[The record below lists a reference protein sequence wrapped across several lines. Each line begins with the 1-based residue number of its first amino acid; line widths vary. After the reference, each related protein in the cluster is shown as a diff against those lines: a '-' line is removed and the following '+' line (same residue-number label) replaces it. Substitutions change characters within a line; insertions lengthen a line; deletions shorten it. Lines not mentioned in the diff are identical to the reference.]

1 MPTIKQQFIAASR
14 TKQRPG
20 IAMVPQYITIH
31 STGNS
36 KSTARNEA
44 DYVCH
49 NSDRQA
55 SYHYV
60 VDDSQIIQVLPVNE
74 VAWHA
79 GDGGSGTG
87 NRKSVAIEI
96 CEPGDRK
103 KAVDNAVWLTKEL
116 MRDLKIDKA
125 HIKQHHDWSG
135 KDCPRILRNSAYI
148 KEGIDWAY
156 FMAQIDA
163 QKQDAEKQSEEEEMT
178 QEDFNKMM
186 GVYLADLAKQDPGDW
201 SADARSWAEENGIV
215 TGDEGGKRYRSHITR
230 EEAVVML
237 HRAIK

>member
-1 MPTIKQQFIAASR
+1 MPTIKQQFIPASR

-20 IAMVPQYITIH
+20 YAMAPQYITIH
-31 STGNS
+31 STGNP
-36 KSTARNEA
+36 KSTAQNEA
-44 DYVCH
+44 NYVCY

-60 VDDSQIIQVLPVNE
+60 CDDSQIIQVLPVNE

-125 HIKQHHDWSG
+125 HIRQHHDWSG
-135 KDCPRILRNSAYI
+135 KDCPRILRDSAYI
-148 KEGIDWAY
+148 KDGIDWAY
-156 FMAQIDA
+156 FMAQIDTP
-163 QKQDAEKQSEEEEMT
+163 QKEEEPELT
-178 QEDFNKMM
+178 QEELEMM
-186 GVYLADLAKQDPGDW
+186 LEKYFEKVSKEQPGDW
-201 SADARSWAEENGIV
+201 SKEARDWAEENGIV
-215 TGDEGGKRYRSHITR
+215 TGDEEGKRYKSHITR
-230 EEAVVML
+230 EEAVTML
-237 HRAIK
+237 YRAQNK

>member
-1 MPTIKQQFIAASR
+1 MPTIKQQFIPESR

-20 IAMVPQYITIH
+20 YAMTPQYITIH
-31 STGNS
+31 STGNP
-36 KSTARNEA
+36 KSTAQNEA
-44 DYVCH
+44 NYVCY

-60 VDDSQIIQVLPVNE
+60 VDGSQIIQVLPVNE

-125 HIKQHHDWSG
+125 HIRQHHDWSG
-135 KDCPRILRNSAYI
+135 KDCPRILRDSAYI
-148 KEGIDWAY
+148 KDGIDWAY

-163 QKQDAEKQSEEEEMT
+163 PQKEEEPEVT
-178 QEDFNKMM
+178 QEELEVMLEKYFEK
-186 GVYLADLAKQDPGDW
+186 VAKQDPSDW
-201 SADARSWAEENGIV
+201 SADARKWAEENGIV
-215 TGDEGGKRYRSHITR
+215 QGDPNGDKRYKSHITR
-230 EEAVVML
+230 EEAVTML
-237 HRAIK
+237 YRSKNL

>member
-1 MPTIKQQFIAASR
+1 MVIPMPTVKQQFIPASR

-20 IAMVPQYITIH
+20 YAMTPQYITIH
-31 STGNS
+31 STGNP
-36 KSTARNEA
+36 KSTAQNEA
-44 DYVCH
+44 NYVCY

-60 VDDSQIIQVLPVNE
+60 CDDSQIIQVLPVNE

-116 MRDLKIDKA
+116 MRDLSIDKA

-135 KDCPRILRNSAYI
+135 KDCPRILRDSAYI
-148 KEGIDWAY
+148 KDGIDWAY
-156 FMAQIDA
+156 FMAQIDTP
-163 QKQDAEKQSEEEEMT
+163 QEQEEPELT
-178 QEDFNKMM
+178 QEELEMM
-186 GVYLADLAKQDPGDW
+186 LEKYFEKVSKEQPGDW
-201 SADARSWAEENGIV
+201 SKEARDWAEENGIV
-215 TGDEGGKRYRSHITR
+215 TGDEGGKRYKSHITR
-230 EEAVVML
+230 EEAVTML
-237 HRAIK
+237 YRSKDL

>member
-1 MPTIKQQFIAASR
+1 MPTIKQQFIPTSR

-20 IAMVPQYITIH
+20 YAMTPQYITIH
-31 STGNS
+31 STGNP
-36 KSTARNEA
+36 KSTAQNEA
-44 DYVCH
+44 NYVCY

-60 VDDSQIIQVLPVNE
+60 CDDSQIIQVLPVNE

-103 KAVDNAVWLTKEL
+103 KAVDNAVWLAKEL

-125 HIKQHHDWSG
+125 HIRQHHDWSG
-135 KDCPRILRNSAYI
+135 KDCPRILRDSAYI
-148 KEGIDWAY
+148 KDGIDWSY

-163 QKQDAEKQSEEEEMT
+163 PQEQEEPELT
-178 QEDFNKMM
+178 QEELEMM
-186 GVYLADLAKQDPGDW
+186 LEKYFEKVAKEQPGDW
-201 SADARSWAEENGIV
+201 SKEARDWAEENGIV
-215 TGDEGGKRYRSHITR
+215 TGDKGGKRYKSHITR
-230 EEAVVML
+230 EEAVTML
-237 HRAIK
+237 YRAQNK

>member
-1 MPTIKQQFIAASR
+1 MPTIKQQFISASR

-20 IAMVPQYITIH
+20 MAMTPQYITIH
-31 STGNS
+31 STGNPA
-36 KSTARNEA
+36 STAQNEA
-44 DYVCH
+44 DYVCY
-49 NSDRQA
+49 NSTRQA

-60 VDDSQIIQVLPVNE
+60 VDGTNIIQVLPVNE

-96 CEPGDRK
+96 CESGNRK

-116 MRDLKIDKA
+116 MRDLHIDKA

-135 KDCPRILRNSAYI
+135 KDCPRILRNKAYV
-148 KEGIDWAY
+148 KDSIDWDY
-156 FMAQIDA
+156 FMDEID
-163 QKQDAEKQSEEEEMT
+163 KLEDEEEKEMI
-178 QEDFNKMM
+178 QEDFNRFMS
-186 GVYLADLAKQDPGDW
+186 VYLADLAKQDPGDW

-215 TGDEGGKRYRSHITR
+215 TGDEGGKRYKSHITR

>member
-1 MPTIKQQFIAASR
+1 MPTIKQQFITASR

-20 IAMVPQYITIH
+20 YAMTPQYITIH
-31 STGNS
+31 STGNP
-36 KSTARNEA
+36 KSTAQNEA
-44 DYVCH
+44 DYVCY

-60 VDDSQIIQVLPVNE
+60 VDDSQIVQVLPVNE

-116 MRDLKIDKA
+116 MRDLSIDKA

-135 KDCPRILRNSAYI
+135 KDCPRILRDSAYI
-148 KEGIDWAY
+148 KDGIDWAY

-163 QKQDAEKQSEEEEMT
+163 LQEQEEPELT
-178 QEDFNKMM
+178 QEELEVMLEKYFEK
-186 GVYLADLAKQDPGDW
+186 VAKERPGDW
-201 SADARSWAEENGIV
+201 SKEARDWAEENGIV
-215 TGDEGGKRYRSHITR
+215 TGDEGGKRYKSHITR
-230 EEAVVML
+230 EEAVTML
-237 HRAIK
+237 YRAQNK

>member
-1 MPTIKQQFIAASR
+1 MPTIKQQFIPASR

-20 IAMVPQYITIH
+20 YAMTPQYITIH
-31 STGNS
+31 STGNP
-36 KSTARNEA
+36 KSTAQNEA
-44 DYVCH
+44 NYVCY

-60 VDDSQIIQVLPVNE
+60 VDDSRIIQVLPVNE

-96 CEPGDRK
+96 CEPGNRK

-125 HIKQHHDWSG
+125 HIRQHHDWSG
-135 KDCPRILRNSAYI
+135 KDCPRILRNKAYV
-148 KEGIDWAY
+148 KDGIDWAY
-156 FMAQIDA
+156 FMAQIDTP
-163 QKQDAEKQSEEEEMT
+163 QKEEEPELT
-178 QEDFNKMM
+178 QEELEMM
-186 GVYLADLAKQDPGDW
+186 LEKYFEKVSKEQPGDW
-201 SADARSWAEENGIV
+201 SKEARDWAEENGIV
-215 TGDEGGKRYRSHITR
+215 TGDEGGKRYKSHITR
-230 EEAVVML
+230 EEAVTML
-237 HRAIK
+237 YRAQSK

>member
-1 MPTIKQQFIAASR
+1 MPTIKQQFIPASR

-20 IAMVPQYITIH
+20 YAMTPQYITIH
-31 STGNS
+31 STGNP
-36 KSTARNEA
+36 KSTAQNEA
-44 DYVCH
+44 NYVCY

-60 VDDSQIIQVLPVNE
+60 VDDSRIIQVLPVDE

-125 HIKQHHDWSG
+125 HIRQHHDWSG
-135 KDCPRILRNSAYI
+135 KDCPRILRDSAYI
-148 KEGIDWAY
+148 KDGIDWSY
-156 FMAQIDA
+156 FMAQIDVP
-163 QKQDAEKQSEEEEMT
+163 QKEEEPELT
-178 QEDFNKMM
+178 QEELEMM
-186 GVYLADLAKQDPGDW
+186 LEKYFEKVAKERPGDW
-201 SADARSWAEENGIV
+201 SKEARDWAEENGIV
-215 TGDEGGKRYRSHITR
+215 TGDEGGKRYKSHITR
-230 EEAVVML
+230 EEAVTML
-237 HRAIK
+237 YRAQNK

>member
-1 MPTIKQQFIAASR
+1 MLTIKQQFIPTSR

-20 IAMVPQYITIH
+20 YAMTPQYITIH
-31 STGNS
+31 STGNP
-36 KSTARNEA
+36 KSTAQNEA
-44 DYVCH
+44 NYVCY

-125 HIKQHHDWSG
+125 HIRQHHDWSG
-135 KDCPRILRNSAYI
+135 KDCPRILRDSAYI
-148 KEGIDWAY
+148 KDGIDWAY

-163 QKQDAEKQSEEEEMT
+163 PQEQEEPGLT
-178 QEDFNKMM
+178 QEELEVILEKYFEK
-186 GVYLADLAKQDPGDW
+186 VAKEQPGDW
-201 SADARSWAEENGIV
+201 SKEARDWAEKNGIV
-215 TGDEGGKRYRSHITR
+215 QGDEGGKRYKSHITR
-230 EEAVVML
+230 EEAVTML
-237 HRAIK
+237 YRAQNK

>member
-1 MPTIKQQFIAASR
+1 MPTIKQQFIPASR

-20 IAMVPQYITIH
+20 YAMTPQYITIH
-31 STGNS
+31 STGNP
-36 KSTARNEA
+36 KSTAQNEA
-44 DYVCH
+44 NYVCY

-60 VDDSQIIQVLPVNE
+60 CDDSQIIQVLPVNE

-125 HIKQHHDWSG
+125 HIRQHHDWSG
-135 KDCPRILRNSAYI
+135 KDCPRILRDSAYI
-148 KEGIDWAY
+148 KDGIDWAY
-156 FMAQIDA
+156 FMAQIDTP
-163 QKQDAEKQSEEEEMT
+163 QKEEEPELT
-178 QEDFNKMM
+178 QEELEMM
-186 GVYLADLAKQDPGDW
+186 LEKYFEKVSKEQPGDW
-201 SADARSWAEENGIV
+201 SKEARDWAEENGIV
-215 TGDEGGKRYRSHITR
+215 TGDEEGKRYKSHITR
-230 EEAVVML
+230 EEAVTML
-237 HRAIK
+237 YRAQNK

>member
-1 MPTIKQQFIAASR
+1 MPTIKQQFIPASR

-20 IAMVPQYITIH
+20 YAMIPQYITIH
-31 STGNS
+31 STGNP
-36 KSTARNEA
+36 KSTAQNEA
-44 DYVCH
+44 DYVCY

-60 VDDSQIIQVLPVNE
+60 VDDSRIIQVLPADE

-116 MRDLKIDKA
+116 IRDLKIDKA
-125 HIKQHHDWSG
+125 HIRQHHDWSG
-135 KDCPRILRNSAYI
+135 KDCPRILRNKAYV
-148 KEGIDWAY
+148 KDGIDWAY
-156 FMAQIDA
+156 FMAQIDTP
-163 QKQDAEKQSEEEEMT
+163 QKEEEPELT
-178 QEDFNKMM
+178 QEELEMM
-186 GVYLADLAKQDPGDW
+186 LEKYFEKVAKEQPGDW
-201 SADARSWAEENGIV
+201 SKEARDWAEKNGIV
-215 TGDEGGKRYRSHITR
+215 TGDEEGKRYKSHITR
-230 EEAVVML
+230 EEAVTML
-237 HRAIK
+237 YRAQNK

>member
-1 MPTIKQQFIAASR
+1 MPTIKQQFIPASR

-20 IAMVPQYITIH
+20 YAMAPQYITIH
-31 STGNS
+31 STGNP
-36 KSTARNEA
+36 KSTAQNEA
-44 DYVCH
+44 NYVCY

-60 VDDSQIIQVLPVNE
+60 CDDSQIIQVLPVNE

-125 HIKQHHDWSG
+125 HIRQHHDWSG
-135 KDCPRILRNSAYI
+135 KDCPRILRNKAYV
-148 KEGIDWAY
+148 KDGIDWAY
-156 FMAQIDA
+156 FMAQIDTP
-163 QKQDAEKQSEEEEMT
+163 QKEEEPELT
-178 QEDFNKMM
+178 QEELEMM
-186 GVYLADLAKQDPGDW
+186 LEKYFEKVAKEQPGDW
-201 SADARSWAEENGIV
+201 SADARKWAEENGIV
-215 TGDEGGKRYRSHITR
+215 QGDPNGDKRYKSHITR
-230 EEAVVML
+230 EEAVTML
-237 HRAIK
+237 YRSKNL

>member
-1 MPTIKQQFIAASR
+1 MPTIKQQFIPASR

-20 IAMVPQYITIH
+20 YAMTPQYITIH
-31 STGNS
+31 STGNP
-36 KSTARNEA
+36 KSTAQNEA
-44 DYVCH
+44 NYVCY

-60 VDDSQIIQVLPVNE
+60 CDDSQIIQVLPVNE

-79 GDGGSGTG
+79 GDGGSGIG

-116 MRDLKIDKA
+116 MRDLSIDKA

-135 KDCPRILRNSAYI
+135 KDCPRILRDSAYI
-148 KEGIDWAY
+148 KDGIDWAY
-156 FMAQIDA
+156 FMAQIDTP
-163 QKQDAEKQSEEEEMT
+163 QEQEEPELT
-178 QEDFNKMM
+178 QEELEVMLEKYFEK
-186 GVYLADLAKQDPGDW
+186 VSKEQPGDW
-201 SADARSWAEENGIV
+201 SKEARDWAEENGIV
-215 TGDEGGKRYRSHITR
+215 TGDEGGKRYKSHITR
-230 EEAVVML
+230 EEAVTML
-237 HRAIK
+237 YRAQNK

>member
-1 MPTIKQQFIAASR
+1 MPTIKQQFIPTSR

-20 IAMVPQYITIH
+20 YAMTPQYITIH
-31 STGNS
+31 STGNP
-36 KSTARNEA
+36 KSTAQNEA
-44 DYVCH
+44 NYVCY

-60 VDDSQIIQVLPVNE
+60 CDDSQIIQVLPVNE

-125 HIKQHHDWSG
+125 HIRQHHDWSG
-135 KDCPRILRNSAYI
+135 KDCPRILRDSAYI
-148 KEGIDWAY
+148 KDGIDWSY

-163 QKQDAEKQSEEEEMT
+163 PQEQEEPELT
-178 QEDFNKMM
+178 QEELEMM
-186 GVYLADLAKQDPGDW
+186 LEKYFEKVSKEQPGDW
-201 SADARSWAEENGIV
+201 SKEARDWAEKNGIV
-215 TGDEGGKRYRSHITR
+215 TGDEGGKRYKSLITR
-230 EEAVVML
+230 EEAVTML
-237 HRAIK
+237 YRSKNL

>member
-1 MPTIKQQFIAASR
+1 MPTIKQQFIPASR

-20 IAMVPQYITIH
+20 YAMKPQYITIH

-36 KSTARNEA
+36 KSTAQNEA
-44 DYVCH
+44 DYVCY

-60 VDDSQIIQVLPVNE
+60 VDDSRIIQVLPVNE

-125 HIKQHHDWSG
+125 HIRQHHDWSG
-135 KDCPRILRNSAYI
+135 KDCPRILRDSAYI
-148 KEGIDWAY
+148 KDGIDWSY

-163 QKQDAEKQSEEEEMT
+163 PQEQEEPELT
-178 QEDFNKMM
+178 QEELEVMLEKYFEK
-186 GVYLADLAKQDPGDW
+186 VAKERPGDW
-201 SADARSWAEENGIV
+201 SKEARDWAEENGIV
-215 TGDEGGKRYRSHITR
+215 TGDEGGKRYKSHITR
-230 EEAVVML
+230 EEAVTML
-237 HRAIK
+237 YRAQNK

>member
-1 MPTIKQQFIAASR
+1 MPTIKQQFIPASR

-20 IAMVPQYITIH
+20 YAMTPQYITIH
-31 STGNS
+31 STGNP
-36 KSTARNEA
+36 KSTAQNEA
-44 DYVCH
+44 NYVCY

-60 VDDSQIIQVLPVNE
+60 VDDSRIIQVLPVNE

-125 HIKQHHDWSG
+125 HIRQHHDWSG
-135 KDCPRILRNSAYI
+135 KDCPRILRDSAYI
-148 KEGIDWAY
+148 KDGIDWSY

-163 QKQDAEKQSEEEEMT
+163 PQEQEEPELT
-178 QEDFNKMM
+178 QEELEMM
-186 GVYLADLAKQDPGDW
+186 LEKYFEKVSKEQPGDW
-201 SADARSWAEENGIV
+201 SKEARDWAEENGIV
-215 TGDEGGKRYRSHITR
+215 TGDEGGKRYKSHITR
-230 EEAVVML
+230 EEAVTML
-237 HRAIK
+237 YRAQNK

>member
-20 IAMVPQYITIH
+20 YAMTPRYITIH
-31 STGNS
+31 STGNP
-36 KSTARNEA
+36 KSTAQNEA
-44 DYVCH
+44 NYVCY

-60 VDDSQIIQVLPVNE
+60 VDDSRIIQVLPVNE

-96 CEPGDRK
+96 CESGNRK

-135 KDCPRILRNSAYI
+135 KDCPRILRDSAYI
-148 KEGIDWAY
+148 KDGIDWSY

-163 QKQDAEKQSEEEEMT
+163 PQEQEEPELT
-178 QEDFNKMM
+178 QEELEMM
-186 GVYLADLAKQDPGDW
+186 LEKYFEKVSKEQPGDW
-201 SADARSWAEENGIV
+201 SKEARDWAEENGIV
-215 TGDEGGKRYRSHITR
+215 TGDEGGKRYKSHITR
-230 EEAVVML
+230 EEAVTML
-237 HRAIK
+237 YRAQNK

>member
-1 MPTIKQQFIAASR
+1 MPTIKQQFIPASR

-20 IAMVPQYITIH
+20 YAMIPQYITIH
-31 STGNS
+31 STGNP
-36 KSTARNEA
+36 KSTAQNEA
-44 DYVCH
+44 DYVCY

-60 VDDSQIIQVLPVNE
+60 VDDSQIIQVLPADE

-116 MRDLKIDKA
+116 MRDLSIDKA
-125 HIKQHHDWSG
+125 HIRQHHDWSG
-135 KDCPRILRNSAYI
+135 KDCPRILRDSAYI
-148 KEGIDWAY
+148 KDGIDWAY

-163 QKQDAEKQSEEEEMT
+163 PQEQEEPELT
-178 QEDFNKMM
+178 QEDFNRMM
-186 GVYLADLAKQDPGDW
+186 DAYLKERATEGASTW
-201 SADARSWAEENGIV
+201 SAADRQWAEENGV
-215 TGDEGGKRYRSHITR
+215 VQGTGSGMSYKSFLTK
-230 EEAVVML
+230 EEAVALV
-237 HRAIK
+237 HRAISL

>member
-1 MPTIKQQFIAASR
+1 MPTIKQQFIPESR

-20 IAMVPQYITIH
+20 YAMKPQYITIH
-31 STGNS
+31 STGNP
-36 KSTARNEA
+36 KSTAQNEVN
-44 DYVCH
+44 YVCY

-60 VDDSQIIQVLPVNE
+60 VDDSRIIQVLPVNE

-125 HIKQHHDWSG
+125 HIRQHHDWSG
-135 KDCPRILRNSAYI
+135 KDCPRILRNKAYV
-148 KEGIDWAY
+148 KDGIDWAY
-156 FMAQIDA
+156 FMAQIDTP
-163 QKQDAEKQSEEEEMT
+163 QKEEEPELT
-178 QEDFNKMM
+178 QEELEVMLEKYFEK
-186 GVYLADLAKQDPGDW
+186 VAKERPGDW
-201 SADARSWAEENGIV
+201 SKEARDWAEENGIV
-215 TGDEGGKRYRSHITR
+215 TGDEGGKRYKSHITR
-230 EEAVVML
+230 EEAVTML
-237 HRAIK
+237 YRSKDL

>member
-1 MPTIKQQFIAASR
+1 MPTIKQQFIPASR

-20 IAMVPQYITIH
+20 YAMIPQYITIH
-31 STGNS
+31 STGNP
-36 KSTARNEA
+36 KSTAQNEA
-44 DYVCH
+44 DYVCY

-60 VDDSQIIQVLPVNE
+60 VDDSRIIQVLPADE

-116 MRDLKIDKA
+116 IRDLKIDKA
-125 HIKQHHDWSG
+125 HIRQHHDWSG
-135 KDCPRILRNSAYI
+135 KDCPRILRNKAYV
-148 KEGIDWAY
+148 KDGIDWAY

-163 QKQDAEKQSEEEEMT
+163 PQKEEEPELT
-178 QEDFNKMM
+178 QEELEMM
-186 GVYLADLAKQDPGDW
+186 LEKYFEKVSKEQPGDW
-201 SADARSWAEENGIV
+201 SKEARDWAEENGIV
-215 TGDEGGKRYRSHITR
+215 TGDEGGKRYKSHITR
-230 EEAVVML
+230 EEAVTML
-237 HRAIK
+237 YRAQNK

>member
-1 MPTIKQQFIAASR
+1 MPTIKQQFIPASR

-20 IAMVPQYITIH
+20 YAMAPQYITIH
-31 STGNS
+31 STGNPN
-36 KSTARNEA
+36 STAQNEA
-44 DYVCH
+44 DYVCY

-60 VDDSQIIQVLPVNE
+60 CDDKQIIQVLPVNE

-96 CEPGDRK
+96 CESGNRK

-125 HIKQHHDWSG
+125 HIRQHHDWSG
-135 KDCPRILRNSAYI
+135 KDCPRILRNKSYI
-148 KEGIDWAY
+148 KDGIDWAY

-163 QKQDAEKQSEEEEMT
+163 QEQDAEKQPEEEEMT
-178 QEDFNKMM
+178 REELEVMLERYFEK
-186 GVYLADLAKQDPGDW
+186 VAKQEPGDW
-201 SADARSWAEENGIV
+201 SADARKWAEENGIV
-215 TGDEGGKRYRSHITR
+215 TGDEGGKRYKSHITR
-230 EEAVVML
+230 EEAVVMM

>member
-1 MPTIKQQFIAASR
+1 MPTIKQQFIPASR

-20 IAMVPQYITIH
+20 YAMKPQYITIH
-31 STGNS
+31 STGNPA
-36 KSTARNEA
+36 STAQNEA
-44 DYVCH
+44 NYVCY

-60 VDDSQIIQVLPVNE
+60 CDDSQIIQVLPVNE

-96 CEPGDRK
+96 CEPGNRK

-125 HIKQHHDWSG
+125 HIRQHHDWSG
-135 KDCPRILRNSAYI
+135 KDCPRILRDSAYI
-148 KEGIDWAY
+148 KDGIDWSY

-163 QKQDAEKQSEEEEMT
+163 PQEQEEPELT
-178 QEDFNKMM
+178 QEELEMM
-186 GVYLADLAKQDPGDW
+186 LEKYFEKVSKEQPGDW
-201 SADARSWAEENGIV
+201 SKEARDWAEENGIV
-215 TGDEGGKRYRSHITR
+215 TGDEGGRRYKSHITR
-230 EEAVVML
+230 EEAVTML
-237 HRAIK
+237 YRAQNK

>member
-1 MPTIKQQFIAASR
+1 MPTIKQQFIPASR

-20 IAMVPQYITIH
+20 YAMTPQYITIH
-31 STGNS
+31 STGNP
-36 KSTARNEA
+36 KSTAQNEA
-44 DYVCH
+44 NYVCY

-60 VDDSQIIQVLPVNE
+60 VDDSRIIQVLPVNE

-125 HIKQHHDWSG
+125 HIRQHHDWSG
-135 KDCPRILRNSAYI
+135 KDCPRILRDSAYI
-148 KEGIDWAY
+148 KDGIDWSY

-163 QKQDAEKQSEEEEMT
+163 PQEQEEPELT
-178 QEDFNKMM
+178 QEELEVMLEKYFEK
-186 GVYLADLAKQDPGDW
+186 VAKERPGDW
-201 SADARSWAEENGIV
+201 SKEARDWAEKNGIV
-215 TGDEGGKRYRSHITR
+215 TGDEGGKRYKSHITR
-230 EEAVVML
+230 EEAVTML
-237 HRAIK
+237 YRAQNK

>member
-1 MPTIKQQFIAASR
+1 MVIPMPTIKQQFIPASR

-20 IAMVPQYITIH
+20 YAMTPQYITIH
-31 STGNS
+31 STGNP
-36 KSTARNEA
+36 KSTAQNEA
-44 DYVCH
+44 NYVCY

-60 VDDSQIIQVLPVNE
+60 CDDSQIIQVLPVNE

-79 GDGGSGTG
+79 GDGGSGIG

-116 MRDLKIDKA
+116 MRDLSIDKA

-135 KDCPRILRNSAYI
+135 KDCPRILRDSAYI
-148 KEGIDWAY
+148 KDGIDWAY
-156 FMAQIDA
+156 FMAQIDTP
-163 QKQDAEKQSEEEEMT
+163 QEQEEPELT
-178 QEDFNKMM
+178 QEELEVMLEKYFEK
-186 GVYLADLAKQDPGDW
+186 VSKEQPGDW
-201 SADARSWAEENGIV
+201 SKEARDWAEENGIV
-215 TGDEGGKRYRSHITR
+215 TGDEGGKRYKSHITR
-230 EEAVVML
+230 EEAVTML
-237 HRAIK
+237 YRAQNK

>member
-1 MPTIKQQFIAASR
+1 MPTIKQQFIPASR

-20 IAMVPQYITIH
+20 YAMKPQYITIH
-31 STGNS
+31 STGNPA
-36 KSTARNEA
+36 STAQNEA
-44 DYVCH
+44 NYVCY

-60 VDDSQIIQVLPVNE
+60 CDDSQIIQVLPVNE

-125 HIKQHHDWSG
+125 HIRQHHDWSG

-148 KEGIDWAY
+148 KDGIDWAY
-156 FMAQIDA
+156 FMAQIDTP
-163 QKQDAEKQSEEEEMT
+163 QKEEEPELT
-178 QEDFNKMM
+178 QEELEMM
-186 GVYLADLAKQDPGDW
+186 LEKYFEKVSKEQPGDW
-201 SADARSWAEENGIV
+201 SKEARDWAEENGIV
-215 TGDEGGKRYRSHITR
+215 TGDEEGKRYKSHITR
-230 EEAVVML
+230 EEAVTML
-237 HRAIK
+237 YRAQNK

>member
-1 MPTIKQQFIAASR
+1 MPTIKQQFIPTSR

-20 IAMVPQYITIH
+20 YAMKPQYITIH
-31 STGNS
+31 STGNP
-36 KSTARNEA
+36 KSTAQNEA
-44 DYVCH
+44 NYVCY

-60 VDDSQIIQVLPVNE
+60 CDDSQIIQVLPVNE

-135 KDCPRILRNSAYI
+135 KDCPRILRDSAYI
-148 KEGIDWAY
+148 KDGIDWAY

-163 QKQDAEKQSEEEEMT
+163 PQEQEEPELT
-178 QEDFNKMM
+178 QEELEMM
-186 GVYLADLAKQDPGDW
+186 LEKYFEKVAKEQPGDW
-201 SADARSWAEENGIV
+201 SKEARDWAEENGIV
-215 TGDEGGKRYRSHITR
+215 TGDEGGKRYKSHITR
-230 EEAVVML
+230 EEAVTML
-237 HRAIK
+237 YRAQNK

>member
-1 MPTIKQQFIAASR
+1 MISMPTVKQQFIPASR

-20 IAMVPQYITIH
+20 YAMTPQYITIH
-31 STGNS
+31 STGNP
-36 KSTARNEA
+36 KSTAQNEA
-44 DYVCH
+44 NYVCY

-60 VDDSQIIQVLPVNE
+60 CDDSQIIQVLPVNE

-116 MRDLKIDKA
+116 MRDLSIDKA

-135 KDCPRILRNSAYI
+135 KDCPRILRDSAYI
-148 KEGIDWAY
+148 KDGIDWAY
-156 FMAQIDA
+156 FMAQIDTP
-163 QKQDAEKQSEEEEMT
+163 QEQEEPELT
-178 QEDFNKMM
+178 QEELEMM
-186 GVYLADLAKQDPGDW
+186 LEKYFEKVSKEQPGDW
-201 SADARSWAEENGIV
+201 SKEARDWAEENGIV
-215 TGDEGGKRYRSHITR
+215 TGDEGGKRYKSHITR
-230 EEAVVML
+230 EEAVTML
-237 HRAIK
+237 YRSKDL

>member
-1 MPTIKQQFIAASR
+1 MPTIKQQFIPASR

-20 IAMVPQYITIH
+20 YAMTPQYITIH
-31 STGNS
+31 STGNP
-36 KSTARNEA
+36 KSTAQNEA
-44 DYVCH
+44 NYVCY

-125 HIKQHHDWSG
+125 HIRQHHDWSG

-148 KEGIDWAY
+148 KDGIDWAY
-156 FMAQIDA
+156 FMAQIDTP
-163 QKQDAEKQSEEEEMT
+163 QEQEEPELT
-178 QEDFNKMM
+178 QEELEVMLEKYFEK
-186 GVYLADLAKQDPGDW
+186 VSKEQPGDW
-201 SADARSWAEENGIV
+201 SKEARDWAEKNGIV
-215 TGDEGGKRYRSHITR
+215 TGDEGGKRYKSHITR
-230 EEAVVML
+230 EEAVTML
-237 HRAIK
+237 YRAQNK